1 MEMQWQ
7 PPSQPPL
14 LPDFGPRRPAARKSW
29 LPAAIIGAAIVIA
42 GALMAGAVILKGGG
56 EVTDGGAATT
66 CQAWV
71 ETRQTLRAIPALPE
85 GWNWNTPNIE
95 NYIRIQN
102 APVGAA
108 LDLFEPKITAE
119 PVDVARAAEQY
130 IAARRTQ
137 MAALTDRSYV
147 PADGNSVDSA
157 LARLNQLCGIVDDGR
172 SI

>member
-1 MEMQWQ
+1 MGMQWQ
-7 PPSQPPL
+7 PPSQPP
-14 LPDFGPRRPAARKSW
+14 PAARKSW

-56 EVTDGGAATT
+56 AVTDGGATTT
-66 CQAWV
+66 CEAWA
-71 ETRQTLRAIPALPE
+71 ETRQTLRAIPALPG

-108 LDLFEPKITAE
+108 LDLFEPKIAAE

-130 IAARRTQ
+130 IAARRAQ